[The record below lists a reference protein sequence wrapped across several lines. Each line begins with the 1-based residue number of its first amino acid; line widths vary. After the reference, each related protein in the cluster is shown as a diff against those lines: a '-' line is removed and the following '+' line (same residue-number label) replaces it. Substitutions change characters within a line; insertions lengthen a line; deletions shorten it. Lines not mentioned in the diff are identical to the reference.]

1 MKNQDYWTKRKADL
15 IYEQMDKAEKQ
26 ADKFDKV
33 YKESK
38 AYLDKQINKI
48 FDKFQRDYG
57 LSERDARH
65 VLKNMKDQK
74 DLNELRKVLE
84 ARPND
89 PNIQRLLADLD
100 SPAYAYRM
108 KRLERLSADLDS
120 MRESIYHSEK
130 KGSDAFYSDLMK
142 DSYYKATF
150 DLQQQTGLAY
160 SFSDLPETEIKR
172 LQGLKWTGEA
182 YSDRIWSNTGAL
194 ASSVKDEL
202 LVSLMTGRSV
212 RDTSQAI
219 AERFEVGQNKARRLI
234 RTESA
239 FFHNQMEL
247 LSYEDAEIT
256 KYKFVAVLDKRTS
269 HICQEHDNKV
279 YDTDK
284 AVPGVNY
291 PPLHPWCRSTT
302 IAHDEDIDYSKLER
316 RARNPETGKVEYV
329 PADMSYKDWYSKYVD
344 QDKKNIKIDFSKLTS
359 EEINNLD
366 FDDLM
371 KYYEWVE
378 EQEKLKA
385 KQKELQ
391 ADAERKLLEERESK
405 VPKTRRDLVS
415 RIEERL
421 RTTNFVDVFGEE
433 NAQGLLRELRFF
445 PNDDFVQSLYGSVDK
460 LSFAKVKEMSSHVS
474 GTQINLAKGDFIYNK
489 KFNQKAHSIVLHEF
503 THGIDNVAT
512 YFGAPELGAKAFSS
526 QYDLYNTIKKDM
538 DNYIFGD
545 MKLKRGASIDEK
557 RDFFNLRQ
565 AKVRDFKSELLEL
578 AKKLNP
584 EIRPEANA
592 EVGAFASDMMSSFR
606 SAEYGSQPFNHSD
619 SYWKN
624 KAHRGMEF
632 IAEYTQAQM
641 TPEIKTFYDKVF
653 PNSVKIYNKI
663 FEDISKLKLENKKPI
678 VW

>member
-1 MKNQDYWTKRKADL
+1 MKNEEYWTKRKANL

-130 KGSDAFYSDLMK
+130 SGSDAFYSDLMK

-212 RDTSQAI
+212 RETSQAI
-219 AERFEVGQNKARRLI
+219 AERFEVGQNKARRLV

-256 KYKFVAVLDKRTS
+256 KYRFVAVLDKRTS

-279 YDTDK
+279 YNTAD

-302 IAHDEDIDYSKLER
+302 IAHDDDIDYSKLER
-316 RARNPETGKVEYV
+316 RARNPETGKTELV
-329 PADMSYKDWYSKYVD
+329 PADMSYKEWYSKYVAKD
-344 QDKKNIKIDFSKLTS
+344 EKEQKNAFMDSFS
-359 EEINNLD
+359 NGLD
-366 FDDLM
+366 L
-371 KYYEWVE
+371 
-378 EQEKLKA
+378 
-385 KQKELQ
+385 KQKTLSNFDHH
-391 ADAERKLLEERESK
+391 ARKWY
-405 VPKTRRDLVS
+405 
-415 RIEERL
+415 
-421 RTTNFVDVFGEE
+421 
-433 NAQGLLRELRFF
+433 
-445 PNDDFVQSLYGSVDK
+445 NDYVEKQ
-460 LSFAKVKEMSSHVS
+460 LSFED
-474 GTQINLAKGDFIYNK
+474 IELASNK
-489 KFNQKAHSIVLHEF
+489 IKDVLE
-503 THGIDNVAT
+503 NS
-512 YFGAPELGAKAFSS
+512 ELS
-526 QYDLYNTIKKDM
+526 M
-538 DNYIFGD
+538 
-545 MKLKRGASIDEK
+545 R
-557 RDFFNLRQ
+557 
-565 AKVRDFKSELLEL
+565 FKSENIDKLIDSTRILNQFETGTSGGTVNLKYRRQANEQLFGLQGKRLKKHDYEKYGYFGNKDPYEDFLYNSKSWGGVSQYGDVIVRFSKDKMLSRTTFTINNSLGPAVYKDLVADNPNSPHLLSIDKNYLQDYVEL
-578 AKKLNP
+578 L
-584 EIRPEANA
+584 
-592 EVGAFASDMMSSFR
+592 
-606 SAEYGSQPFNHSD
+606 
-619 SYWKN
+619 KN
-624 KAHRGMEF
+624 KNAR
-632 IAEYTQAQM
+632 
-641 TPEIKTFYDKVF
+641 TPEELTKTLGIRYIEAQFHGDVGLTDISSMYF
-653 PNSVKIYNKI
+653 TNKI
-663 FEDISKLKLENKKPI
+663 PNNNQINALKSYGIDVFVKEGEKF
-678 VW
+678 VRVE

>member
-1 MKNQDYWTKRKADL
+1 MKNEEYWAKRKANL

-26 ADKFDKV
+26 ADKFDDI
-33 YKESK
+33 YRQSK
-38 AYLDKQINKI
+38 AYLDKQINKV
-48 FDKFQRDYG
+48 FDKFRRDYG

-108 KRLERLSADLDS
+108 KRLERLNDDLDR

-172 LQGLKWTGEA
+172 LRGLKWTGEA

-219 AERFEVGQNKARRLI
+219 AERFEVGQNKARRLV

-256 KYKFVAVLDKRTS
+256 KYKFVAVLDRRTS
-269 HICQEHDNKV
+269 KICQEHDNKV

-302 IAHDEDIDYSKLER
+302 IAHDDDIDYSKLER

-329 PADMSYKDWYSKYVD
+329 PADMSYKEWYDKYVAKE
-344 QDKKNIKIDFSKLTS
+344 DKKGN
-359 EEINNLD
+359 
-366 FDDLM
+366 
-371 KYYEWVE
+371 V
-378 EQEKLKA
+378 
-385 KQKELQ
+385 KEL
-391 ADAERKLLEERESK
+391 
-405 VPKTRRDLVS
+405 
-415 RIEERL
+415 
-421 RTTNFVDVFGEE
+421 
-433 NAQGLLRELRFF
+433 
-445 PNDDFVQSLYGSVDK
+445 
-460 LSFAKVKEMSSHVS
+460 
-474 GTQINLAKGDFIYNK
+474 
-489 KFNQKAHSIVLHEF
+489 
-503 THGIDNVAT
+503 
-512 YFGAPELGAKAFSS
+512 
-526 QYDLYNTIKKDM
+526 
-538 DNYIFGD
+538 
-545 MKLKRGASIDEK
+545 
-557 RDFFNLRQ
+557 
-565 AKVRDFKSELLEL
+565 
-578 AKKLNP
+578 
-584 EIRPEANA
+584 
-592 EVGAFASDMMSSFR
+592 
-606 SAEYGSQPFNHSD
+606 
-619 SYWKN
+619 KN
-624 KAHRGMEF
+624 N
-632 IAEYTQAQM
+632 
-641 TPEIKTFYDKVF
+641 IKTFDFYPLTEDNIGDKERIL
-653 PNSVKIYNKI
+653 N
-663 FEDISKLKLENKKPI
+663 ISKRLKTVSEEYEKETGKNILELFANKKLVDQSKPYDDEKSKFI
-678 VW
+678 RFLYKQVGYDRKPKILNENDVVGLEVIYRGVRDSKSGEIKSKTLKDNFRNGKLDLSGRLKSAHGRGLYFGSHFVAERYANKGTNPLLFKAFYDPSDFNFLTDELYKKEKHTWLKKIDDDNELYEYYHFLMSQIGINDSNADVFAVLHGYDGYKAIHNDGLYTVVYNRSKLGVLKDD

>member
-1 MKNQDYWTKRKADL
+1 
-15 IYEQMDKAEKQ
+15 MDKAEKQ
-26 ADKFDKV
+26 ADKFDDV
-33 YKESK
+33 YRQSK

-108 KRLERLSADLDS
+108 KRLERLNDDLDR

-219 AERFEVGQNKARRLI
+219 AERFEVGQNKARRLV

-247 LSYEDAEIT
+247 FSYEDAEIT
-256 KYKFVAVLDKRTS
+256 KYKFVAVLDRRTS
-269 HICQEHDNKV
+269 EICQEHDNKV

-302 IAHDEDIDYSKLER
+302 IAHDDDIDYSKLER
-316 RARNPETGKVEYV
+316 RARNPKTGKVEYV
-329 PADMSYKDWYSKYVD
+329 PADMSYKEWYSKYVD
-344 QDKKNIKIDFSKLTS
+344 KDEKEQKNAFMDSFSNGLDLKQKTLSNFDHYARKWYNDYVENQLSFEDIESASNRIKDVLENSELSMRFKSENIDKLIDSTRFLNQFETGTS
-359 EEINNLD
+359 GGTVNL
-366 FDDLM
+366 
-371 KYYEWVE
+371 KYRRQASEQLFGL
-378 EQEKLKA
+378 QEKRLK
-385 KQKELQ
+385 
-391 ADAERKLLEERESK
+391 
-405 VPKTRRDLVS
+405 
-415 RIEERL
+415 
-421 RTTNFVDVFGEE
+421 
-433 NAQGLLRELRFF
+433 
-445 PNDDFVQSLYGSVDK
+445 
-460 LSFAKVKEMSSHVS
+460 
-474 GTQINLAKGDFIYNK
+474 
-489 KFNQKAHSIVLHEF
+489 
-503 THGIDNVAT
+503 
-512 YFGAPELGAKAFSS
+512 
-526 QYDLYNTIKKDM
+526 
-538 DNYIFGD
+538 
-545 MKLKRGASIDEK
+545 K
-557 RDFFNLRQ
+557 RDFEKYGYFGNKDPYEDFLYNSKSWGGVSQ
-565 AKVRDFKSELLEL
+565 YGDVIVRFSKDKMLSRTTFTINNSLGPAVYKDLVADNPNSPHLLSIDKNYL
-578 AKKLNP
+578 QKYVDIL
-584 EIRPEANA
+584 
-592 EVGAFASDMMSSFR
+592 
-606 SAEYGSQPFNHSD
+606 
-619 SYWKN
+619 KN
-624 KAHRGMEF
+624 KNAR
-632 IAEYTQAQM
+632 
-641 TPEIKTFYDKVF
+641 TPEELTKTLGIRYIEAQFHGDVGLTDISSMYF
-653 PNSVKIYNKI
+653 TNKI
-663 FEDISKLKLENKKPI
+663 PNNNQINALKSYGIDIFVKEGEKFVRVE
-678 VW
+678 

>member
-1 MKNQDYWTKRKADL
+1 MNNKDYWTQRKANL

-65 VLKNMKDQK
+65 VLKSMKDQK

-84 ARPND
+84 ARPDD

-108 KRLERLSADLDS
+108 KRLERLSADLDL
-120 MRESIYHSEK
+120 MRSSIYLSEK
-130 KGSDAFYSDLMK
+130 KDSDAFYSDLMK

-212 RDTSQAI
+212 RETSQAI
-219 AERFEVGQNKARRLI
+219 AERFEVGQNKARRLV

-256 KYKFVAVLDKRTS
+256 KYRFVAVLDKRTS

-279 YDTDK
+279 YNTAD

-302 IAHDEDIDYSKLER
+302 IAHDDDIDYSKLER

-329 PADMSYKDWYSKYVD
+329 PADMSYKEWYSKYVAKD
-344 QDKKNIKIDFSKLTS
+344 EKEQKNAFMDSFS
-359 EEINNLD
+359 NGLD
-366 FDDLM
+366 L
-371 KYYEWVE
+371 
-378 EQEKLKA
+378 
-385 KQKELQ
+385 KQKTLSNFDHH
-391 ADAERKLLEERESK
+391 ARKWY
-405 VPKTRRDLVS
+405 
-415 RIEERL
+415 
-421 RTTNFVDVFGEE
+421 
-433 NAQGLLRELRFF
+433 
-445 PNDDFVQSLYGSVDK
+445 NDYVEKQ
-460 LSFAKVKEMSSHVS
+460 LSFED
-474 GTQINLAKGDFIYNK
+474 IELASNK
-489 KFNQKAHSIVLHEF
+489 IKDVLE
-503 THGIDNVAT
+503 NS
-512 YFGAPELGAKAFSS
+512 ELS
-526 QYDLYNTIKKDM
+526 M
-538 DNYIFGD
+538 
-545 MKLKRGASIDEK
+545 R
-557 RDFFNLRQ
+557 
-565 AKVRDFKSELLEL
+565 FKSENIDKLIDSTRILNQFETGTSGGTVNLKYRRQANEQLFGLQGKRLKKHDYEKYGYFGNKDPYEDFLYNSKSWGGVSQYGDVIVRFSKDKMLSRTTFTINNSLGPAVYKDLVADNPNSPHLLSIDKNYLQDYVEL
-578 AKKLNP
+578 L
-584 EIRPEANA
+584 
-592 EVGAFASDMMSSFR
+592 
-606 SAEYGSQPFNHSD
+606 
-619 SYWKN
+619 KN
-624 KAHRGMEF
+624 KNAR
-632 IAEYTQAQM
+632 
-641 TPEIKTFYDKVF
+641 TPEELTKTLGIRYIEAQFHGDVGLTDISSMYF
-653 PNSVKIYNKI
+653 TNKI
-663 FEDISKLKLENKKPI
+663 PNNNQINALKSYGIDVFVKEGEKF
-678 VW
+678 VRVE

>member
-1 MKNQDYWTKRKADL
+1 MKNKDYWIKRKANL

-26 ADKFDKV
+26 ADKFDEI
-33 YKESK
+33 YKQSK
-38 AYLDKQINKI
+38 DYLDKQINKV

-57 LSERDARH
+57 LSERDARQ

-84 ARPND
+84 ARLND

-108 KRLERLSADLDS
+108 KRLERLSADLDL
-120 MRESIYHSEK
+120 MRSSIYLSEK

-212 RDTSQAI
+212 KDTSQVI

-256 KYKFVAVLDKRTS
+256 KYRFVAVLDKRTS

-279 YDTDK
+279 YDTNK
-284 AVPGVNY
+284 AEPGVNY

-302 IAHDEDIDYSKLER
+302 IAHDDDIDYSKLER

-329 PADMSYKDWYSKYVD
+329 PADMTYKDWYSKYVD
-344 QDKKNIKIDFSKLTS
+344 G
-359 EEINNLD
+359 EED
-366 FDDLM
+366 V
-371 KYYEWVE
+371 K
-378 EQEKLKA
+378 
-385 KQKELQ
+385 
-391 ADAERKLLEERESK
+391 ESK
-405 VPKTRRDLVS
+405 P
-415 RIEERL
+415 E
-421 RTTNFVDVFGEE
+421 VD
-433 NAQGLLRELRFF
+433 
-445 PNDDFVQSLYGSVDK
+445 
-460 LSFAKVKEMSSHVS
+460 
-474 GTQINLAKGDFIYNK
+474 
-489 KFNQKAHSIVLHEF
+489 
-503 THGIDNVAT
+503 
-512 YFGAPELGAKAFSS
+512 
-526 QYDLYNTIKKDM
+526 
-538 DNYIFGD
+538 
-545 MKLKRGASIDEK
+545 
-557 RDFFNLRQ
+557 
-565 AKVRDFKSELLEL
+565 
-578 AKKLNP
+578 
-584 EIRPEANA
+584 
-592 EVGAFASDMMSSFR
+592 
-606 SAEYGSQPFNHSD
+606 
-619 SYWKN
+619 
-624 KAHRGMEF
+624 
-632 IAEYTQAQM
+632 
-641 TPEIKTFYDKVF
+641 DKVF
-653 PNSVKIYNKI
+653 VADKPSEIDDFFKKQKSYQKWYNGLTDDERSVIYSYTTENHHNFNNIKRYGLDEALKIREKFW
-663 FEDISKLKLENKKPI
+663 FENDGDVADLPFALDIVKDTESNIPILEKAISKFAPEESFKAYRGSGSISALGKDLGYLDLEVGQSLRLDKAFTSFSLDKNYAKEFAIDGDGANILFEVTVKKGQKTGAYIADLADYNPEKEYLMKPNLKYNVVSKTESEDGLLIYGLE
-678 VW
+678 VLEDGT

>member
-1 MKNQDYWTKRKADL
+1 MKNQEYWAKRKANL

-26 ADKFDKV
+26 ADKFDEI
-33 YKESK
+33 YKQSK
-38 AYLDKQINKI
+38 AYLDKQINKV

-108 KRLERLSADLDS
+108 KRLERLSDDLDL
-120 MRESIYHSEK
+120 MRSSIYLSEK
-130 KGSDAFYSDLMK
+130 KDSDAFYSDLMK

-219 AERFEVGQNKARRLI
+219 AERFEVGQNKARRLV

-302 IAHDEDIDYSKLER
+302 IAHDDDIDYSKLER

-329 PADMSYKDWYSKYVD
+329 PADMSYKEWYSKYVVKD
-344 QDKKNIKIDFSKLTS
+344 EKEQKNAFMDSFS
-359 EEINNLD
+359 NGLD
-366 FDDLM
+366 L
-371 KYYEWVE
+371 
-378 EQEKLKA
+378 
-385 KQKELQ
+385 KQKTLSNFDHH
-391 ADAERKLLEERESK
+391 ARKWY
-405 VPKTRRDLVS
+405 
-415 RIEERL
+415 
-421 RTTNFVDVFGEE
+421 
-433 NAQGLLRELRFF
+433 
-445 PNDDFVQSLYGSVDK
+445 NDYVEKQ
-460 LSFAKVKEMSSHVS
+460 LSFED
-474 GTQINLAKGDFIYNK
+474 IELASNK
-489 KFNQKAHSIVLHEF
+489 IKDVLE
-503 THGIDNVAT
+503 NS
-512 YFGAPELGAKAFSS
+512 ELS
-526 QYDLYNTIKKDM
+526 M
-538 DNYIFGD
+538 
-545 MKLKRGASIDEK
+545 R
-557 RDFFNLRQ
+557 
-565 AKVRDFKSELLEL
+565 FKSENIDKLIDSTRILNQFETGTSGGTVNLKYRRQANEQLFGLQGKRLKKHDYEKYGYFGNKDPYEDFLYNSKSWGGVSQYGDVIVRFSKDKMLSRTTFTINNSLGPAVYKDLVADNPNSPHLLSIDKNYLQDYVEL
-578 AKKLNP
+578 L
-584 EIRPEANA
+584 
-592 EVGAFASDMMSSFR
+592 
-606 SAEYGSQPFNHSD
+606 
-619 SYWKN
+619 KN
-624 KAHRGMEF
+624 KNAR
-632 IAEYTQAQM
+632 
-641 TPEIKTFYDKVF
+641 TPEELTKTLGIRYIEAQFHGDVGLTDISSMYF
-653 PNSVKIYNKI
+653 TNKI
-663 FEDISKLKLENKKPI
+663 PNNNQINALKSYGIDVFVKEGEKF
-678 VW
+678 VRVE

>member
-1 MKNQDYWTKRKADL
+1 MKNEEYWTKRKANL

-108 KRLERLSADLDS
+108 KRLERLNDDLDR

-202 LVSLMTGRSV
+202 LLSLMTGRSV

-219 AERFEVGQNKARRLI
+219 AERFEVGKGKARRLV

-247 LSYEDAEIT
+247 LSYEDAEVT

-269 HICQEHDNKV
+269 HICQQHDNKV
-279 YDTDK
+279 YNTDE

-302 IAHDEDIDYSKLER
+302 IAHDDDIDYSKLER

-329 PADMSYKDWYSKYVD
+329 SADMSYKEWYDKYVAKD
-344 QDKKNIKIDFSKLTS
+344 KGKSYNQNVNTIDLMAKQRSFTVGNDIRVKTKKLTGTDFDFWVQDDTKKIRDSVLNVNTIFQELDSYKKPTVVFLKKSRLPGLAGYDYKQDTLFISDDFHSEKEFKEILSDGFFASKNIRDALIHELTHKKHWDSAKAFYKANKKRYNSVEQAMS
-359 EEINNLD
+359 ELN
-366 FDDLM
+366 
-371 KYYEWVE
+371 
-378 EQEKLKA
+378 
-385 KQKELQ
+385 
-391 ADAERKLLEERESK
+391 S
-405 VPKTRRDLVS
+405 PLVS
-415 RIEERL
+415 YVKEQLKHDYNYLYSISDNAAIAFYNDNVNELVAEVGVL
-421 RTTNFVDVFGEE
+421 GDKVTDTN
-433 NAQGLLRELRFF
+433 LL
-445 PNDDFVQSLYGSVDK
+445 N
-460 LSFAKVKEMSSHVS
+460 KVKE
-474 GTQINLAKGDFIYNK
+474 
-489 KFNQKAHSIVLHEF
+489 VL
-503 THGIDNVAT
+503 
-512 YFGAPELGAKAFSS
+512 S
-526 QYDLYNTIKKDM
+526 
-538 DNYIFGD
+538 
-545 MKLKRGASIDEK
+545 
-557 RDFFNLRQ
+557 
-565 AKVRDFKSELLEL
+565 
-578 AKKLNP
+578 
-584 EIRPEANA
+584 
-592 EVGAFASDMMSSFR
+592 
-606 SAEYGSQPFNHSD
+606 
-619 SYWKN
+619 WK
-624 KAHRGMEF
+624 
-632 IAEYTQAQM
+632 
-641 TPEIKTFYDKVF
+641 
-653 PNSVKIYNKI
+653 
-663 FEDISKLKLENKKPI
+663 
-678 VW
+678 

>member
-1 MKNQDYWTKRKADL
+1 MKNEEYWAKRKANL

-26 ADKFDKV
+26 ADKFDDV
-33 YKESK
+33 YRQSK

-108 KRLERLSADLDS
+108 KRLERLNDDLDR

-142 DSYYKATF
+142 DSFYKATF

-219 AERFEVGQNKARRLI
+219 AERFEVGQNKARRLV

-247 LSYEDAEIT
+247 FSYEDAEIT
-256 KYKFVAVLDKRTS
+256 KYKFVAVLDRRTS
-269 HICQEHDNKV
+269 EICQEHDNKV

-302 IAHDEDIDYSKLER
+302 IAHDDDIDYSKLER
-316 RARNPETGKVEYV
+316 RARNPKTGKVEYV
-329 PADMSYKDWYSKYVD
+329 PADMSYKEWYSKYVD
-344 QDKKNIKIDFSKLTS
+344 KDEKEQKNAFMDSFSNGLDLKQKTLSNFDHYARKWYNDYVENQLSFEDIESASNRIKDVLENSELSMRFKSENIDKLIDSTRFLNQFETGTS
-359 EEINNLD
+359 GGTVNL
-366 FDDLM
+366 
-371 KYYEWVE
+371 KYRRQASEQLFGL
-378 EQEKLKA
+378 QEKRLK
-385 KQKELQ
+385 
-391 ADAERKLLEERESK
+391 
-405 VPKTRRDLVS
+405 
-415 RIEERL
+415 
-421 RTTNFVDVFGEE
+421 
-433 NAQGLLRELRFF
+433 
-445 PNDDFVQSLYGSVDK
+445 
-460 LSFAKVKEMSSHVS
+460 
-474 GTQINLAKGDFIYNK
+474 
-489 KFNQKAHSIVLHEF
+489 
-503 THGIDNVAT
+503 
-512 YFGAPELGAKAFSS
+512 
-526 QYDLYNTIKKDM
+526 
-538 DNYIFGD
+538 
-545 MKLKRGASIDEK
+545 K
-557 RDFFNLRQ
+557 RDFEKYGYFGNKDPYEDFLYNSKSWGGVSQ
-565 AKVRDFKSELLEL
+565 YGDVIVRFSKDKMLSRTTFTINNSLGPAVYKDLVADNPNSPHLLSIDKNYL
-578 AKKLNP
+578 QKYVDIL
-584 EIRPEANA
+584 
-592 EVGAFASDMMSSFR
+592 
-606 SAEYGSQPFNHSD
+606 
-619 SYWKN
+619 KN
-624 KAHRGMEF
+624 KNAR
-632 IAEYTQAQM
+632 
-641 TPEIKTFYDKVF
+641 TPEELTKTLGIRYIEAQFHGDVGLTDISSMYF
-653 PNSVKIYNKI
+653 TNKI
-663 FEDISKLKLENKKPI
+663 PNNNQINALKSYGIDIFVKEGEKFVRVE
-678 VW
+678 